1 MGQFL
6 RRLAWSRDIYLAGL
20 LAPSVAAVTLILS
33 VPIAWLVR
41 ISLYPQDQSYDLS
54 GWSAVHYIKALTD
67 DLYLESLA
75 RTTLYS
81 LIVTLGTAILGFP
94 LGYAAAR
101 GRLRRWKIF
110 FIVLPLTLSLIV
122 NIFGWIM
129 ILGQNGLLNS
139 VLLSVRLLDQPRQFL
154 FGVGT
159 VLVVLGHTY
168 LPFQILSVMSVVAQI
183 EPMLEEAS
191 ASLRGNR
198 WVTFRRV
205 IIPLAWPGIVAGST
219 IVFILTISAFI
230 IPQLIGGASV
240 QMYAVLVF
248 QQMMTVL
255 NWPFGAAL
263 SLILLV
269 VALGF
274 ATALRTAGTGTGEP
288 KSAVA
293 K

>member
-6 RRLAWSRDIYLAGL
+6 RRLGWSRDIYLVGL

-81 LIVTLGTAILGFP
+81 LIVTVGTAILGFP

-274 ATALRTAGTGTGEP
+274 ATVFRTVGTGTKEP
-288 KSAVA
+288 KIAVA

>member
-1 MGQFL
+1 MKGL
-6 RRLAWSRDIYLAGL
+6 TRRIAWSRDLYVLGL
-20 LAPSVAAVTLILS
+20 LTPAVAAVTLILS
-33 VPIAWLVR
+33 VPIVWLVR
-41 ISLYPQDQSYDLS
+41 ISAYPQNLAYGLS

-67 DLYLESLA
+67 SLYLGSLA

-81 LIVTLGTAILGFP
+81 VIVTVGTAIIGFP

-101 GRLRRWKIF
+101 GRVRRWKMF
-110 FIVLPLTLSLIV
+110 FIVLPLALSLVV

-139 VLLSVRLLDQPRQFL
+139 VLIGVHVLDQPKQFL
-154 FGVGT
+154 FGIGT
-159 VLVVLGHTY
+159 VLLVLGHTY
-168 LPFQILSVMSVVAQI
+168 LPFQILSIMSVVTQI
-183 EPMLEEAS
+183 DPMLEEAS

-198 WVTFRRV
+198 WTTFRRV
-205 IIPLAWPGIVAGST
+205 IIPLARPGIAAGST
-219 IVFILTISAFI
+219 IVFILTISSFI
-230 IPQLIGGASV
+230 IPELIGGASV
-240 QMYAVLVF
+240 QMYAVLIF

-263 SLILLV
+263 SLILLA

-274 ATALRTAGTGTGEP
+274 ARLFQAAARGSEELN
-288 KSAVA
+288 SAVA

>member
-1 MGQFL
+1 L
-6 RRLAWSRDIYLAGL
+6 KHLAWSREVYFAGL
-20 LAPSVAAVTLILS
+20 LSPAVLSVLLILS
-33 VPIAWLVR
+33 LPIAWLVR
-41 ISLYPQDQSYDLS
+41 ISLYPQDQSYELS
-54 GWSAVHYIKALTD
+54 GFSAVHYIKALTD

-81 LIVTLGTAILGFP
+81 LIVTLGTAIIGFP

-101 GRLRRWKIF
+101 GRFRRWKIF
-110 FIVLPLTLSLIV
+110 FIMLPLTLSLIV

-139 VLLSVRLLDQPRQFL
+139 VLLSLHLLDQPRQFL

-159 VLVVLGHTY
+159 VLLVLGHTY

-183 EPMLEEAS
+183 DPMLEKAS

-205 IIPLAWPGIVAGST
+205 IIPLARPGIVAGST

-230 IPQLIGGASV
+230 IPQLIGGTSV

-255 NWPFGAAL
+255 NWPFGASL
-263 SLILLV
+263 SLVLLA
-269 VALGF
+269 VALTF
-274 ATALRTAGTGTGEP
+274 AALFRIAGRTPEEQTG
-288 KSAVA
+288 ALA